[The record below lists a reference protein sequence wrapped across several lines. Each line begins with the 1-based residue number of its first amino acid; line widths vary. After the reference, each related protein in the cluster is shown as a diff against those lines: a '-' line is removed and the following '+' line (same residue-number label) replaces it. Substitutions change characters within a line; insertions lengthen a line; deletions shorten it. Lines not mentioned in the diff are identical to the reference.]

1 MSSAVVE
8 GAYLLHT
15 LPGRVRTHLPN
26 WRGGG
31 QRRVETQLR
40 QLPGVRSAQA
50 NPLTGN
56 VLIHFDPVVTDDRA
70 ILAAAQ
76 GLEPYGT
83 DAQDEP
89 TPPVQQERQGQT
101 NRARIAVRGLDRDPG
116 LARRVVEHL
125 ERHSG
130 VRASANPLT
139 GRVLAEFAEHEVAL
153 EALIADVSDVEL
165 TALPGE
171 GRPSHPLDQGP
182 LVQSATRSIGA
193 ALGLGTL
200 AVRRLA
206 GLEASPVN
214 ATGPAV
220 AAGIIGILEGFPV
233 TRNGLR
239 NLLKPDVADLIF
251 NVAGIVSL
259 TLAGS
264 PLGLVVGGA
273 AALHL
278 FTEVRARRAAWRRY
292 EEQLANA
299 PSVHPGAV
307 IRLEAGKRTPL
318 AAEVLEGTGTVT
330 GLDGLPLPVAPGVML
345 AAGAQLFAGPFV
357 LELQS
362 DGPFQPEPR
371 SVPVTASFYDRYMKA
386 IGPLSLAYAT
396 VTALITRSLPRA
408 FTALLLVNPRAA
420 ATGAEAADT
429 GASEQVLRSG
439 VTVIGT
445 RPGRSIRRPS
455 ILLLDSPRMLTDG
468 YEIASVLP
476 LTETFGD
483 SQTLRRAA
491 GVAAAAGSPWGSA
504 FPATGSIPATDGTFD
519 GTIATAYIE
528 GVQYSLGPVRDLHPL
543 PAAARLSPDNYWL
556 VLQSEKHP
564 LGILGLRPRLAQGV
578 ADMVQACQRH
588 GVEVGLLPG
597 GDPIAALAVADRAKL
612 SLLDQDDGLEV
623 IRARQQ
629 EGVFVAYASDN
640 AHAAAAFAACDLA
653 IGVTADRS
661 WFPARADLLVP
672 DLSAVAA
679 TITAGAHRETTTRDS
694 VGLSILANIIG
705 VVWGLRGNPGVA
717 RASYAVNLAAL
728 GALGIGWAR
737 MRGASRSRSSTIHLV
752 DPHPERWGQ
761 RSTENVL
768 QTLDTTEE
776 GLTSAQ
782 VVERR
787 RAAQPVLHRGG
798 LLTAVLDQVW
808 SPLTGI
814 LAAGAGLSLTLGA
827 TADAAMIG
835 AMIVA
840 NAAAGVWQERRVD
853 QAAAALERM
862 VTVTARVIR
871 DGRTVELPAN
881 EVVSGDLLA
890 LAPGDRVAA
899 DARLLSANGLE
910 VDEAALTGESLP
922 VQKAA
927 AGGTDASR
935 VVLEGSA
942 VTAGTGLAAVVA
954 VGRDTRI
961 GAIAAALANNETPPS
976 PLSARL
982 NLMLRQV
989 LPLIAAGGAVVTAT
1003 GLLRHQ
1009 PLLPQLAMGASIAV
1023 AAVPEGLPILA
1034 RIGEVAVAGR
1044 LSKRHALV
1052 RHLSAVEG
1060 LGRVDVVCTDKTGT
1074 LTEGR
1079 LALRLVADMDQEVSL
1094 PAELSGGLRRLL
1106 LTAALAG
1113 PHPDALNAALDPTDV
1128 AVARAA
1134 EDASLGSELGA
1145 EREAELP
1152 FDSARSYHA
1161 AVVNGRLCVEGA
1173 AEILVPRCKGVR
1185 RNGEDYPLDEAGQQ
1199 DLLKRAKRLAE
1210 RGLRVLMVA
1219 EGPRDTQIDDPNG
1232 LVALG
1237 FLGLS
1242 DPIRSGV
1249 STAVRRCHEAG
1260 VRVVMLTGDH
1270 PATARAIANEAGLL
1284 DHGND
1289 VLTGAEMA
1297 ELHNDE
1303 LDQRLEQATVIARA
1317 TPLDKLRIVEGL
1329 QRLGHTVAMTGDGVN
1344 DAPALRLADIGVA
1357 MGRGGTEVARQAADV
1372 VLTDDNFSTLVETFI
1387 EGRGFWRNV
1396 RRAIGLLLG
1405 GNLGEL
1411 GLEVGASVLG
1421 LASPLTTRQILA
1433 MNLITD
1439 VLPAL
1444 AVALQ
1449 QPEHRNLAGLSREG
1463 ESALNAPL
1471 RKDIFRR
1478 ATATATPTLA
1488 AYLIALRSGSVPVAS
1503 TVAFTSIIAT
1513 QLAQTLDVGWAEE
1526 GLSSSVLGAV
1536 AGSAGLLAAT
1546 FTIPPLRN
1554 FLGLAMPSP
1563 FGWGLVGVAAL
1574 VALLLGRVRG
1584 VPYVVP
1590 DIVPVLTS
1598 PAS

>member
-278 FTEVRARRAAWRRY
+278 FTEVRARRAVWRRY

-556 VLQSEKHP
+556 VL
-564 LGILGLRPRLAQGV
+564 
-578 ADMVQACQRH
+578 
-588 GVEVGLLPG
+588 
-597 GDPIAALAVADRAKL
+597 
-612 SLLDQDDGLEV
+612 
-623 IRARQQ
+623 
-629 EGVFVAYASDN
+629 
-640 AHAAAAFAACDLA
+640 
-653 IGVTADRS
+653 
-661 WFPARADLLVP
+661 
-672 DLSAVAA
+672 
-679 TITAGAHRETTTRDS
+679 
-694 VGLSILANIIG
+694 
-705 VVWGLRGNPGVA
+705 
-717 RASYAVNLAAL
+717 
-728 GALGIGWAR
+728 
-737 MRGASRSRSSTIHLV
+737 
-752 DPHPERWGQ
+752 
-761 RSTENVL
+761 
-768 QTLDTTEE
+768 
-776 GLTSAQ
+776 
-782 VVERR
+782 
-787 RAAQPVLHRGG
+787 
-798 LLTAVLDQVW
+798 
-808 SPLTGI
+808 
-814 LAAGAGLSLTLGA
+814 
-827 TADAAMIG
+827 
-835 AMIVA
+835 
-840 NAAAGVWQERRVD
+840 
-853 QAAAALERM
+853 
-862 VTVTARVIR
+862 
-871 DGRTVELPAN
+871 
-881 EVVSGDLLA
+881 
-890 LAPGDRVAA
+890 
-899 DARLLSANGLE
+899 
-910 VDEAALTGESLP
+910 
-922 VQKAA
+922 
-927 AGGTDASR
+927 
-935 VVLEGSA
+935 
-942 VTAGTGLAAVVA
+942 
-954 VGRDTRI
+954 
-961 GAIAAALANNETPPS
+961 
-976 PLSARL
+976 
-982 NLMLRQV
+982 
-989 LPLIAAGGAVVTAT
+989 
-1003 GLLRHQ
+1003 
-1009 PLLPQLAMGASIAV
+1009 
-1023 AAVPEGLPILA
+1023 
-1034 RIGEVAVAGR
+1034 
-1044 LSKRHALV
+1044 
-1052 RHLSAVEG
+1052 
-1060 LGRVDVVCTDKTGT
+1060 
-1074 LTEGR
+1074 
-1079 LALRLVADMDQEVSL
+1079 
-1094 PAELSGGLRRLL
+1094 
-1106 LTAALAG
+1106 
-1113 PHPDALNAALDPTDV
+1113 
-1128 AVARAA
+1128 
-1134 EDASLGSELGA
+1134 
-1145 EREAELP
+1145 
-1152 FDSARSYHA
+1152 
-1161 AVVNGRLCVEGA
+1161 
-1173 AEILVPRCKGVR
+1173 
-1185 RNGEDYPLDEAGQQ
+1185 
-1199 DLLKRAKRLAE
+1199 
-1210 RGLRVLMVA
+1210 
-1219 EGPRDTQIDDPNG
+1219 
-1232 LVALG
+1232 
-1237 FLGLS
+1237 
-1242 DPIRSGV
+1242 
-1249 STAVRRCHEAG
+1249 
-1260 VRVVMLTGDH
+1260 
-1270 PATARAIANEAGLL
+1270 
-1284 DHGND
+1284 
-1289 VLTGAEMA
+1289 
-1297 ELHNDE
+1297 
-1303 LDQRLEQATVIARA
+1303 
-1317 TPLDKLRIVEGL
+1317 
-1329 QRLGHTVAMTGDGVN
+1329 
-1344 DAPALRLADIGVA
+1344 
-1357 MGRGGTEVARQAADV
+1357 
-1372 VLTDDNFSTLVETFI
+1372 
-1387 EGRGFWRNV
+1387 
-1396 RRAIGLLLG
+1396 
-1405 GNLGEL
+1405 
-1411 GLEVGASVLG
+1411 
-1421 LASPLTTRQILA
+1421 
-1433 MNLITD
+1433 
-1439 VLPAL
+1439 
-1444 AVALQ
+1444 
-1449 QPEHRNLAGLSREG
+1449 
-1463 ESALNAPL
+1463 
-1471 RKDIFRR
+1471 
-1478 ATATATPTLA
+1478 
-1488 AYLIALRSGSVPVAS
+1488 
-1503 TVAFTSIIAT
+1503 
-1513 QLAQTLDVGWAEE
+1513 
-1526 GLSSSVLGAV
+1526 
-1536 AGSAGLLAAT
+1536 
-1546 FTIPPLRN
+1546 
-1554 FLGLAMPSP
+1554 
-1563 FGWGLVGVAAL
+1563 
-1574 VALLLGRVRG
+1574 
-1584 VPYVVP
+1584 
-1590 DIVPVLTS
+1590 
-1598 PAS
+1598 